1 MNLYYMTSNTA
12 TKDTSEK
19 VNRLITLFSKIFI
32 ALIIFSS
39 FTSNIILFY
48 NSAKTLHRLW
58 PCSASNI
65 VSRFDKRIECIK
77 KHLPGTG
84 LVGYVS
90 NRAPME
96 FALTAYILSPLFLG
110 VKKYDRPPHFV
121 EDRSKDY
128 DFIIENSIN
137 HKDIIFKNRAQYVKL
152 VDCANGVRLYQNRKM
167 KK

>member
-1 MNLYYMTSNTA
+1 MTNNTA
-12 TKDTSEK
+12 TKDTSERI
-19 VNRLITLFSKIFI
+19 NRLITLFSKIFI
-32 ALIIFSS
+32 VVIIFSS

-48 NSAKTLHRLW
+48 NSTKTLNKLW
-58 PCSASNI
+58 PCSANNI

-77 KHLPGTG
+77 KHVPEIG

-90 NRAPME
+90 DRAPIE
-96 FALTAYILSPLFLG
+96 FALTAYILSPLFVE

-121 EDRSKDY
+121 EDRGKDY
-128 DFIIENSIN
+128 EFIIENSSN
-137 HKDIIFKNRAQYVKL
+137 HKDIIFKNRAHYVKL